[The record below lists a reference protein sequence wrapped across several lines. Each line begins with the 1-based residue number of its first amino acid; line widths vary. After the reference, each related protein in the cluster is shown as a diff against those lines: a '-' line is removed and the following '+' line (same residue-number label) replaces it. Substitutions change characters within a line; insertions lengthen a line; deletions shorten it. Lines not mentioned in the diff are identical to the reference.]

1 MLPDGADDPAVLG
14 PEAGSVRVFLVVAEV
29 VRPGVRPL
37 FRACVD
43 ERFPADV
50 VGDDNDAPFL
60 VVVIFKVP

>member
-1 MLPDGADDPAVLG
+1 MLPDGTDDAAVLC
-14 PEAGSVRVFLVVAEV
+14 PKAGGVRVFLVIAEV

-37 FRACVD
+37 FRARVD